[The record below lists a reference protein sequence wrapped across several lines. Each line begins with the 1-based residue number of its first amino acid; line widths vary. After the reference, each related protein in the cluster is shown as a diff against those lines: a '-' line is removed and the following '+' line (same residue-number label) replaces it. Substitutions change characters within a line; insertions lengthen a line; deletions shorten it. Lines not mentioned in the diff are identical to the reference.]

1 MKEIGL
7 DGEFTLVRRGSLS
20 IYFRA
25 FGDASD
31 KIELLTVLAFFIV
44 SFFAGGDRHYKRNF
58 RLIKDIKVAT

>member
-1 MKEIGL
+1 LKEIGL

-44 SFFAGGDRHYKRNF
+44 SFFVLGIGT
-58 RLIKDIKVAT
+58 IKEIFD

>member
-1 MKEIGL
+1 MEVVRL

-20 IYFRA
+20 IYYKA

-44 SFFAGGDRHYKRNF
+44 SFFVLGIGT
-58 RLIKDIKVAT
+58 IKEIFD

>member
-1 MKEIGL
+1 MIPKELVRL

-20 IYFRA
+20 IYYKA

-44 SFFAGGDRHYKRNF
+44 SFFVLGIGT
-58 RLIKDIKVAT
+58 IKEIFD